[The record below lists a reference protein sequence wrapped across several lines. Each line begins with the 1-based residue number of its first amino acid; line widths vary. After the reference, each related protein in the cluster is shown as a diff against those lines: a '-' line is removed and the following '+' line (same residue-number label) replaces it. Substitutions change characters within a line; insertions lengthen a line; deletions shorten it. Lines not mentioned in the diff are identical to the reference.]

1 MAYAKLSTD
10 YSGNETIY
18 RISGRLVTESLD
30 QVERAFAQAGHRAGP
45 ARVDLSD
52 LEAMDTGGAFL
63 IANLRSR
70 FAKAGSPLELTGL
83 KPDDARL
90 LETVSSAIF
99 DADASEQDRIT
110 LHDRIVAVGASVSG
124 AAQDARSMSE
134 FLGLTM
140 SRLFRSVARPRRLR
154 FTALIAQMEQTG
166 YSAVPIVALMGF
178 LIGIVLAYQGAAQLR
193 QFGAEVFV
201 VDLIAVAV
209 LRELGILLTAII
221 IAGRSGSAFAAS
233 IGSMKVNEE
242 IDAMRTLGLDPIE
255 VLVLP
260 RLIALVVMLPVLG
273 FVANIFAL
281 LGGALMSWIELD
293 VSPGL
298 FLSRFW
304 ENTDVWHLIVG
315 MVKAPVFAFIIAIV
329 ACWQGFQVSGSAESV
344 GRRTTASVV
353 QSIFL
358 VIVMDAV
365 FSIFFVVMGI

>member
-1 MAYAKLSTD
+1 MSDAQFTMD
-10 YSGNETIY
+10 ESGSGTTY
-18 RISGRLVTESLD
+18 RLTGRLVTETLD
-30 QVERAFAQAGHRAGP
+30 QVERAFAAVKHGAEP
-45 ARVDLSD
+45 LSIDLSGLD
-52 LEAMDTGGAFL
+52 TLDTGGAFM
-63 IANLRSR
+63 IANLKKRLAADGLTLEVKGARPADAQLLRTVEGAIFETEDDVPPRLTITDRIAAIGERVSQTGKELLSLSDFLGITVSR
-70 FAKAGSPLELTGL
+70 FL
-83 KPDDARL
+83 R
-90 LETVSSAIF
+90 
-99 DADASEQDRIT
+99 T
-110 LHDRIVAVGASVSG
+110 LV
-124 AAQDARSMSE
+124 
-134 FLGLTM
+134 
-140 SRLFRSVARPRRLR
+140 RPRRLR
-154 FTALIAQMEQTG
+154 VTALFAQMDQVG
-166 YSAVPIVALMGF
+166 YAAVPIVALMGF

-293 VSPGL
+293 VSPSL
-298 FLSRFW
+298 FAARFW

-329 ACWQGFQVSGSAESV
+329 ACWQGFQVAGSAESV
-344 GRRTTASVV
+344 GQRTTASVV

-365 FSIFFVVMGI
+365 FSVFFVVLGV

>member
-1 MAYAKLSTD
+1 MAYAKLIKDDTGS
-10 YSGNETIY
+10 ETIY
-18 RISGRLVTESLD
+18 RLSGRLVTETLD
-30 QVERAFAQAGHRAGP
+30 QVESAFLQAGGDTRP
-45 ARVDLSD
+45 IRIDLSH
-52 LEAMDTGGAFL
+52 LESLDTGGAFL
-63 IANLRSR
+63 IARLQNRL
-70 FAKAGSPLELTGL
+70 AAEGTPLTLTGL
-83 KPDDARL
+83 QPDDAQL
-90 LETVSSAIF
+90 LETVSEAIF
-99 DADASEQDRIT
+99 ESSDGQPERTSLRDRIA
-110 LHDRIVAVGASVSG
+110 DFGENVSG
-124 AAQDARSMSE
+124 LGRDAHSLAE
-134 FLGLTM
+134 FLGLAV
-140 SRLFRSVARPRRLR
+140 SRLIRNILRPRRLR
-154 FTALIAQMEQTG
+154 MTALIAQMEQTG
-166 YSAVPIVALMGF
+166 YAAVPIVALMGF

-201 VDLIAVAV
+201 VDLIAVSV

-242 IDAMRTLGLDPIE
+242 IDAMQTLGLDPIE

-260 RLIALVVMLPVLG
+260 RLIALVLMLPVLG
-273 FVANIFAL
+273 FIANVFAL
-281 LGGALMSWIELD
+281 TGGALMSWIELG

-298 FLSRFW
+298 FVSRFW

-329 ACWQGFQVSGSAESV
+329 ACWQGFQVGGSAESV

-365 FSIFFVVMGI
+365 FSIFFVVLGV

>member
-1 MAYAKLSTD
+1 MAHAKLISD
-10 YSGNETIY
+10 DSGGETTY
-18 RISGRLVTESLD
+18 RLSGRLVTETLD
-30 QVERAFAQAGHRAGP
+30 QVERAFSQIRLTSGAVRI
-45 ARVDLSD
+45 DMSD
-52 LEAMDTGGAFL
+52 LEALDTGGAFL
-63 IANLRSR
+63 LADLQRHL
-70 FAKAGSPLELTGL
+70 AEDGLKLELIGAR
-83 KPDDARL
+83 PDDARL
-90 LETVSSAIF
+90 LETVSKAIF
-99 DADASEQDRIT
+99 KEQQEVEAGLTLKDRIEG
-110 LHDRIVAVGASVSG
+110 VGASVVQG
-124 AAQDARSMSE
+124 FRDFRSLGE
-134 FLGLTM
+134 FVGLTM
-140 SRLFRSVARPRRLR
+140 ARLTRTFAKPKRLR
-154 FTALIAQMEQTG
+154 VTALVAQMEQTG

-201 VDLIAVAV
+201 VDLIAVSV
-209 LRELGILLTAII
+209 LRELGILLTAVI

-273 FVANIFAL
+273 FIANVCAL
-281 LGGALMSWIELD
+281 VGGALMSWIELD

-315 MVKAPVFAFIIAIV
+315 MIKAPVFAFIIAIV
-329 ACWQGFQVSGSAESV
+329 SCWQGFQVGGSAESV

-353 QSIFL
+353 QAIFL
-358 VIVMDAV
+358 VIVMDAI
-365 FSIFFVVMGI
+365 FSVFFVVIGI

>member
-1 MAYAKLSTD
+1 MAYAKLSMD
-10 YSGNETIY
+10 DSGTETTY
-18 RISGRLVTESLD
+18 RISGRLVTDTLA
-30 QVERAFAQAGHRAGP
+30 QVERAFAQAGD
-45 ARVDLSD
+45 ARQSLRIDLSD
-52 LEAMDTGGAFL
+52 LEALDTGGALL
-63 IANLRSR
+63 IANLQNE
-70 FAKAGSPLELTGL
+70 FANSGRTLELTGMNS
-83 KPDDARL
+83 DDARL
-90 LETVSSAIF
+90 LETVTAAIF
-99 DADASEQDRIT
+99 DAEDTGSERPTLKDRI
-110 LHDRIVAVGASVSG
+110 ASVGESVN
-124 AAQDARSMSE
+124 ATALDVRSMSE

-140 SRLFRSVARPRRLR
+140 ARFFRCIIRPRRLR
-154 FTALIAQMEQTG
+154 LTALFAQMEQTG

-273 FVANIFAL
+273 FIANIFAL
-281 LGGALMSWIELD
+281 FGGALMSWIELD

-298 FLSRFW
+298 FVSRFW

-344 GRRTTASVV
+344 GRRTTSSVV
-353 QSIFL
+353 QAIFL

-365 FSIFFVVMGI
+365 FSVFFVVLGV